1 METKKK
7 VPFGKKVK
15 KVKAAFRV
23 GKGATTFYTKVLPWI
38 LVAFA
43 AVVYAV
49 FSIPIPERKIR
60 TPYKETW

>member
-1 METKKK
+1 MKAKKK

-15 KVKAAFRV
+15 RVKTAFRI
-23 GKGATTFYTKVLPWI
+23 GKGASVFYTRVLPWI

-43 AVVYAV
+43 AAVYAV

-60 TPYKETW
+60 TTYKETW